1 VVASR
6 SQRNDLCMGRD
17 VQKPF
22 RIVMATRNDP
32 AFTHNDS
39 TYRDFPCL
47 SGLLCRFERF
57 PHEKFIVQHLT
68 SLFSE
73 DSIFLATDFSFPSRF
88 IYLCTWKIKIHITAA
103 SS

>member
-1 VVASR
+1 
-6 SQRNDLCMGRD
+6 MGRN

-47 SGLLCRFERF
+47 SSLLGRLERF
-57 PHEKFIVQHLT
+57 PHEKI
-68 SLFSE
+68 
-73 DSIFLATDFSFPSRF
+73 I
-88 IYLCTWKIKIHITAA
+88 I
-103 SS
+103 